1 MYNKFETISF
11 VFDTYRVKGGE
22 DMRELDRKFNE
33 IYDSTYRATL
43 IYVTAKCRN
52 TEDIADILQE
62 TYTELY
68 TVMCRR
74 GADYIKDA
82 DAFVRKVAKSKV
94 YRHYSLFERIRDN
107 IAATE
112 LDEVFAEDS
121 FDLENTVI
129 DKLTVEEVD
138 KHIFSK
144 PQVTQKIFCM
154 YFSLDMTISEIAK
167 ALDVGE
173 SYVKNKLYRTLGE
186 LREMEDLK

>member
-1 MYNKFETISF
+1 
-11 VFDTYRVKGGE
+11 
-22 DMRELDRKFNE
+22 MRELDRIFNE

-74 GADYIKDA
+74 GADYIKDT
-82 DAFVRKVAKSKV
+82 DAFVRKLAKSKV

-129 DKLTVEEVD
+129 DRLTVEEVD

>member
-1 MYNKFETISF
+1 
-11 VFDTYRVKGGE
+11 
-22 DMRELDRKFNE
+22 MRELDRIFNQ

-43 IYVTAKCRN
+43 IYVTAKCHN

-68 TVMCRR
+68 TVICRR
-74 GADYIKDA
+74 GADYIKDTG
-82 DAFVRKVAKSKV
+82 AFVRKIAKSKV
-94 YRHYSLFERIRDN
+94 YRHYSFFERIKNNMSINEIED
-107 IAATE
+107 
-112 LDEVFAEDS
+112 VFSEEG
-121 FDLENTVI
+121 FDLENVVI
-129 DKLTVEEVD
+129 NKLTVEDVD

-167 ALDVGE
+167 ALDVKE

>member
-1 MYNKFETISF
+1 MYIIFETISLIS
-11 VFDTYRVKGGE
+11 DTYRVKGGE
-22 DMRELDRKFNE
+22 DMREFDRIFNQ

-43 IYVTAKCRN
+43 IYVTAKCHN

-68 TVMCRR
+68 TVICRR
-74 GADYIKDA
+74 GADYIKDTG
-82 DAFVRKVAKSKV
+82 AFVRKIAKSKV
-94 YRHYSLFERIRDN
+94 YRHYSFFERIRNNMSINEIED
-107 IAATE
+107 
-112 LDEVFAEDS
+112 VFSEDG
-121 FDLENTVI
+121 FDLENAVI

-138 KHIFSK
+138 RHIFSK
-144 PQVTQKIFCM
+144 PQITQKIFCM

-167 ALDVGE
+167 ALDVKE

>member
-1 MYNKFETISF
+1 MQ
-11 VFDTYRVKGGE
+11 
-22 DMRELDRKFNE
+22 ELDRLFNQ

-43 IYVTAKCRN
+43 IYITAKCHN

-68 TVMCRR
+68 RVICRR
-74 GADYIKDA
+74 GVDYIKDA
-82 DAFVRKVAKSKV
+82 DAFVRKIAKSKV

-107 IAATE
+107 ASVNALE
-112 LDEVFAEDS
+112 EVFCDDS
-121 FDLENTVI
+121 FDLESFVI
-129 DKLTVEEVD
+129 DKLTVVEVE

-144 PQVTQKIFCM
+144 SLITQKIFCM

>member
-1 MYNKFETISF
+1 
-11 VFDTYRVKGGE
+11 
-22 DMRELDRKFNE
+22 MRELDRIFNQ

-43 IYVTAKCRN
+43 IYVTAKCHN

-74 GADYIKDA
+74 GTDYIKDTG
-82 DAFVRKVAKSKV
+82 AFVRKIAKSKV
-94 YRHYSLFERIRDN
+94 YRHYSFFERIRNNMSINENED
-107 IAATE
+107 
-112 LDEVFAEDS
+112 VFCEDG
-121 FDLENTVI
+121 FDLENAVI
-129 DKLTVEEVD
+129 DKLMVEEVD
-138 KHIFSK
+138 RHIFSK
-144 PQVTQKIFCM
+144 PQITQKIFCM

-173 SYVKNKLYRTLGE
+173 SQVKNKLYRTLGE